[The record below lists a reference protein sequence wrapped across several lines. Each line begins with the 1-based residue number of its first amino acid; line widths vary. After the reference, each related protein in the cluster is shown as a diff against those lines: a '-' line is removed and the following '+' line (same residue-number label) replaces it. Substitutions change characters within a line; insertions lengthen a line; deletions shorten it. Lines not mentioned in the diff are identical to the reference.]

1 MYMETKIQS
10 KKPTL
15 FLHINVMS
23 NVQIIYWIYTI
34 RMTKLFDFVSLYSLY
49 ILFCKAISSTMKMGE
64 TRKIIYGRV

>member
-1 MYMETKIQS
+1 
-10 KKPTL
+10 
-15 FLHINVMS
+15 MS
-23 NVQIIYWIYTI
+23 NVQIIYWLYTV